1 MSIIGRP
8 RHFHTK
14 FKFQVEI
21 DGLGSAA
28 FQSCSELQV
37 DVAKIEY
44 YEGGVIRPYKE
55 PGRMNVPDL
64 TLERGVTENS
74 DLYNWMLDTV
84 NAATNSGLRADDFKR
99 GAYLVQLDRDNE
111 VLRRYQLYNLWPMS
125 FTAGAWD
132 NNSDEL
138 TMEKVV
144 LAYDYFVMRENNL
157 GGATTMSGFMN
168 VANDILRKARG

>member
-21 DGLGSAA
+21 DGFGSAA
-28 FQSCSELQV
+28 FQSCSELKV

-55 PGRMNVPDL
+55 PGRMNVGDI
-64 TLERGVTENS
+64 TLERGVTE
-74 DLYNWMLDTV
+74 DPDMYNWLLDTV
-84 NAATNSGLRADDFKR
+84 NAATNSGLRSSDFKR
-99 GAYLVQLDRDNE
+99 GGYIVQMDRDNE
-111 VLRRYQLYNLWPMS
+111 ILRRWQLYGMWPMS

-138 TMEKVV
+138 AMEQTV
-144 LAYDYFVMRENNL
+144 LAFDYFVMRENNL
-157 GGATTMSGFMN
+157 GGASTQSGFLQTAKKIIN
-168 VANDILRKARG
+168 QFG